1 MSNQDSI
8 MSLVPLNQLEMFK
21 AKAEEVSA
29 YKQKDAEE
37 KKKANK

>member
-1 MSNQDSI
+1 

-29 YKQKDAEE
+29 YKMQDANA
-37 KKKANK
+37 KKKAVKER